1 MKINLAVLFGGRSV
15 EHEVSVISACQAM
28 ASMNTAKYNMVPV
41 YMTKHSEFYTGENLM
56 DISNYTDISSLLKE
70 CTECGFERGGG
81 KVQKIRQKMKELG
94 SKLMNDVDIAFPI
107 AHGTYVEDGALQGY
121 LQTLDLPYVGCDVL
135 ASAVGMDKYVMKI
148 LLKEA
153 GFPVLDCCRFS
164 SFDLDRID
172 KCADEVEKKFGYPVI
187 VKPINLGSSV
197 GISKAS
203 DRDGLVKSIESA
215 FEFSDRILV
224 EPAVVQLKEI
234 NCSVVGDSESA
245 EASVCEEPVQA
256 SDEDILSFEQKY
268 VGGGKSGGSK
278 GMASLKRKIPAEISQ
293 EQENTIRTLAVDAF
307 RYLGCNGVTRI
318 DFMIDMA
325 TDKIYINE
333 INTIPGSLAFYL
345 WEAKGV
351 KYPALLEKMIQLALK
366 RHRQGQK
373 INYTFDNNILSMGG
387 SFGSKGSKG
396 SKFQRCSFPTCSL
409 PCPACLS

>member
-28 ASMNTAKYNMVPV
+28 ANINSEKYNIIPV
-41 YMTKHSEFYTGENLM
+41 YMTKKSEFYTGEKLM
-56 DISNYTDISSLLKE
+56 DINSYKDIPALLKE
-70 CTECGFERGGG
+70 CTECVFVRSEG
-81 KVQKIRQKMKELG
+81 KVQLIRQKIKKFG
-94 SKLMNDVDIAFPI
+94 SNLISDIDIAFPI
-107 AHGTYVEDGALQGY
+107 VHGTNVEDGVLQGY

-153 GFPVLDCCRFS
+153 GFPVLDCCRFA

-172 KCADEVEKKFGYPVI
+172 ECADEVEKKFGYPVI

-197 GISKAS
+197 GISKAN
-203 DRDGLVKSIESA
+203 DRSGLINSMESA

-224 EPAVVQLKEI
+224 EPAVVELKEI
-234 NCSVVGDSESA
+234 NCAVVGDSESA

-256 SDEDILSFEQKY
+256 KDDDILSFEQKY

-278 GMASLKRKIPAEISQ
+278 GMASLKRKIPADISP
-293 EQENTIRTLAVDAF
+293 EQEEIIRKLAVDAF
-307 RYLGCNGVTRI
+307 RCLGCNGVARI

-325 TDKIYINE
+325 SEKIYINE

-345 WEAKGV
+345 WEPKGV
-351 KYPALLEKMIQLALK
+351 KYPQLLEKLIQLALK
-366 RHRQGQK
+366 RHRQAEK
-373 INYTFDNNILSMGG
+373 INYTFDSNILSMGG
-387 SFGSKGSKG
+387 SFGAKGSKG
-396 SKFQRCSFPTCSL
+396 SKF
-409 PCPACLS
+409 

>member
-1 MKINLAVLFGGRSV
+1 
-15 EHEVSVISACQAM
+15 
-28 ASMNTAKYNMVPV
+28 YNIVPV
-41 YMTKHSEFYTGENLM
+41 YMTKKSEFYTGEKLI
-56 DISNYTDISSLLKE
+56 DINNYKDIPALLKE
-70 CTECGFERGGG
+70 CTECVFVRSEG
-81 KVQKIRQKMKELG
+81 KVQLIRQKMKKFG
-94 SKLMNDVDIAFPI
+94 SNLISDIDIAFPI
-107 AHGTYVEDGALQGY
+107 VHGTNVEDGALQGY

-172 KCADEVEKKFGYPVI
+172 ECADEVEKKFGYPVI

-203 DRDGLVKSIESA
+203 DRDGLMKSIESA

-268 VGGGKSGGSK
+268 VGGSK
-278 GMASLKRKIPAEISQ
+278 GMASLKRKIPAEISK

-387 SFGSKGSKG
+387 SFGAKGSKG
-396 SKFQRCSFPTCSL
+396 SKF
-409 PCPACLS
+409 

>member
-15 EHEVSVISACQAM
+15 EHEVSVISAVQAM
-28 ASMNTAKYNMVPV
+28 ASMNKEKYNIIPV
-41 YMTKHSEFYTGENLM
+41 YMTKKSEFYTGEKL
-56 DISNYTDISSLLKE
+56 TDINNYKDIPTLLKE
-70 CTECGFERGGG
+70 CTECVFVRSEG
-81 KVQKIRQKMKELG
+81 KVQLIRQKMKKFG
-94 SKLMNDVDIAFPI
+94 SNLISDVDIAFPI
-107 AHGTYVEDGALQGY
+107 VHGTNVEDGALQGY

-164 SFDLDRID
+164 SFELDKVD
-172 KCADEVEKKFGYPVI
+172 ECADKVEKKFGYPVI

-203 DRDGLVKSIESA
+203 DRDSLIKSMESA

-224 EPAVVQLKEI
+224 EPAVVKLKEI
-234 NCSVVGDSESA
+234 NCSVVGDSEEA

-256 SDEDILSFEQKY
+256 SNDDILSYEQKY

-293 EQENTIRTLAVDAF
+293 EQEQTICKLAVDAF

-318 DFMIDMA
+318 DFMIDMES
-325 TDKIYINE
+325 DKIYINE

-351 KYPALLEKMIQLALK
+351 KYPALLEKMIQLSLK
-366 RHRQGQK
+366 RHRQSQK
-373 INYTFDNNILSMGG
+373 INYTFDSNILSMGG
-387 SFGSKGSKG
+387 SFGSKGSKM
-396 SKFQRCSFPTCSL
+396 
-409 PCPACLS
+409 